1 MGLNSLEKIASI
13 DISKLVVPNLGAIFI
28 DGSSI
33 DVSPQSEGGLS
44 VAEDHIEE
52 RNHSVSL
59 SVLLSF
65 LGVLVLRVEDAV
77 LDIQSVDILETAG
90 CYLCLEDPL
99 QPG

>member
-44 VAEDHIEE
+44 VAEYHIEE
-52 RNHSVSL
+52 
-59 SVLLSF
+59 
-65 LGVLVLRVEDAV
+65 
-77 LDIQSVDILETAG
+77 
-90 CYLCLEDPL
+90 
-99 QPG
+99 